1 MITPLEYAGHDGLGL
16 AILIRRGEV
25 SSAEVLDV
33 AIAQIE
39 QHNPTVNAVI
49 RKRYDQARSEAAEVN
64 TDAPFAGV
72 PFLLKDLIASIA
84 GEPTG
89 CGNRL
94 LAAMPMPRDSELVC
108 RFRAAGLVIVGRTN
122 TPEFGLTPYTEPE
135 TFGPTRNPWSLQH
148 SPGGSSGGSA
158 AAVAARMVPMASG
171 GDGGGSIRIPAS
183 CCGLF
188 GFKPS
193 RGMTPTGPGFGELWR
208 GYAIEHAITRSVR
221 DSAAMLDATAG
232 ADPGAPYAA
241 PRPARPFLDEA
252 GTEPGPLRIAFT
264 GSPLLGGHGVH
275 PDCLA
280 ALESSASLLASLG
293 HHVEEAVPPVD
304 REAYALAFMTVI
316 ACELRAEIENFARST
331 GRAIRAS
338 HFETATWGLA
348 LLGRTIK
355 AATYVNAVRTLQLA
369 ARTMAPFF
377 ERYDVLLTPTLATP
391 PAVIGSLQPSAG
403 ERRLLR
409 IVNQM
414 NAGWLL
420 QALGVLDSVA
430 EKIFD
435 YVPFTALFNATGQP
449 AMSVPLH
456 WNGGG
461 MPVGVQFVG
470 KFGSDAA
477 LFRLAGQLERAQP
490 WFERAPAGYPGRPD
504 DA

>member
-1 MITPLEYAGHDGLGL
+1 MITPLEYAAHDGLGL
-16 AILIRRGEV
+16 AALIRRREV
-25 SSAEVLDV
+25 STAEVLDA

-39 QHNPTVNAVI
+39 QHNATLNAVN
-49 RKRYDQARSEAAEVN
+49 RKRYEQARSEAARVN
-64 TDAPFAGV
+64 AAAPFAGV

-94 LAAMPMPRDSELVC
+94 LAAIPMPRDSELV
-108 RFRAAGLVIVGRTN
+108 RRYRAAGLVIVGRTN

-135 TFGPTRNPWSLQH
+135 ACGPTRNPWSLRH

-193 RGMTPTGPGFGELWR
+193 RGMTPTGPEFGELWR
-208 GYAIEHAITRSVR
+208 GYAIEHVITRSVR

-241 PRPARPFLDEA
+241 PRPVRPFLVEA
-252 GTEPGPLRIAFT
+252 GSEPGPLRIAFT
-264 GSPLLGGHGVH
+264 GSPLLGGHGIH
-275 PDCLA
+275 RNCLD
-280 ALESSASLLASLG
+280 ALESSARLLASLG
-293 HHVEEAVPPVD
+293 HHVEEAAPPVE
-304 REAYALAFMTVI
+304 REAFALAFMTVI
-316 ACELRAEIENFARST
+316 ACELRAEIENFAQSA
-331 GRAIRAS
+331 GRAIHAGQ
-338 HFETATWGLA
+338 FETATWGLA
-348 LLGRTIK
+348 LLGRTVK

-369 ARTMAPFF
+369 ARRMAPFF
-377 ERYDVLLTPTLATP
+377 AQYDVLLTPTLAAP
-391 PAVIGSLQPSAG
+391 PALIGSLQPSPA

-409 IVNQM
+409 IVNRL
-414 NAGWLL
+414 NAGWLR
-420 QALGVLDSVA
+420 QALGVLGSVA
-430 EKIFD
+430 EKTFA
-435 YVPFTALFNATGQP
+435 YVPFTPLFNATGQP

-456 WNGGG
+456 WNGEGL
-461 MPVGVQFVG
+461 PVGVQFVG

-477 LFRLAGQLERAQP
+477 LFRLAGQLERARP
-490 WFERAPAGYPGRPD
+490 WFEHAPSGYPGRPHG
-504 DA
+504 A